1 MPAPVGPTPVSRPAA
16 TAKAAPAP
24 VKPGVL
30 QRFLDFLARK
40 STTRPVAAPAPTPVA
55 PVATVAGPVSEA
67 DMALRLAAG
76 IEVKEEE
83 LQQLALERAKTVQA
97 YFSRQGIAPE
107 RLFLAAAEEATPE
120 QKARVNLQLK

>member
-1 MPAPVGPTPVSRPAA
+1 M
-16 TAKAAPAP
+16 AKAAPAP
-24 VKPGVL
+24 VKAGLL
-30 QRFLDFLARK
+30 QRFLGFLARK
-40 STTRPVAAPAPTPVA
+40 STTRPVVAPPPA
-55 PVATVAGPVSEA
+55 PVASVAAAAGQVSEA

-97 YFSRQGIAPE
+97 FFSRQGIAPE
-107 RLFLAAAEEATPE
+107 RLFLAATDEAASE